1 MRHRLRSHTA
11 THAMPRIVKRY
22 GSRKLYDTAA
32 SRYIGLDEVAAAI
45 RAGENVQVV
54 DNTSGEDVTSAVLT
68 QIISEEGRRGG
79 PLSTHFLHDLIRIGE
94 RISERAARA
103 GEAAAA
109 AGAGAMEAGLERARR
124 SAGEIAQSAVDTVQR
139 LRPAT
144 ISELR
149 DEIERLR
156 SRLDALEEP
165 TQSPKKTTRKK
176 P

>member
-1 MRHRLRSHTA
+1 
-11 THAMPRIVKRY
+11 MPRIVKRY

-32 SRYIGLDEVAAAI
+32 SRYISLDEVAAAI
-45 RAGENVQVV
+45 RAGEHVQVV
-54 DNTSGEDVTSAVLT
+54 DNTSGEDVSAAVLT
-68 QIISEEGRRGG
+68 QIISDEGRRGAG
-79 PLSTHFLHDLIRIGE
+79 SLSTHFLHDLIRIGE

-103 GEAAAA
+103 GEAAV
-109 AGAGAMEAGLERARR
+109 EAGLERARK
-124 SAGEIAQSAVDTVQR
+124 SAGEIAETVQR

-165 TQSPKKTTRKK
+165 AKPNKTTTRKK